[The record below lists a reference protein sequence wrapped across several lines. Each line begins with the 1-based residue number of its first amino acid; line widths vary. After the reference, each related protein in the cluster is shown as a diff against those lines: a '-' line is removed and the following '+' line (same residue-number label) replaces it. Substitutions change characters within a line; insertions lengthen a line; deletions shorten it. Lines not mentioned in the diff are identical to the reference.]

1 MRRTSPR
8 AGRRAAGPPR
18 NALSAE
24 AVQGAA
30 LALERVHDVHGRDG
44 LPARVL
50 GVGDR
55 VADDVLEEDLE
66 DAAGLLVDEAADA
79 LDAAA
84 AGEAADGGLGDALD
98 VVAED
103 LREEW
108 EGEGVSGE
116 EGGSGGRDR
125 GGGGFKPGRDRWG
138 SLLPCGGAWRRPCR
152 GPCRPCRVQTW
163 LMGGWWGVGWWR

>member
-1 MRRTSPR
+1 MVVGR
-8 AGRRAAGPPR
+8 AEERGRA
-18 NALSAE
+18 ALSAE

-103 LREEW
+103 LP
-108 EGEGVSGE
+108 E
-116 EGGSGGRDR
+116 EGGGGESVRRGRGRGRRGRGEGKDSNR
-125 GGGGFKPGRDRWG
+125 GGTDGETTY
-138 SLLPCGGAWRRPCR
+138 LAVALGAALAEALAALAASRH
-152 GPCRPCRVQTW
+152 G
-163 LMGGWWGVGWWR
+163 